1 MYSFPTAI
9 PVAYMPA
16 ILGFLVAFA
25 FTYTLIPVIIRVAIE
40 KNLVKMP
47 INRSSHYLPTPEF
60 GGIGIF
66 CGLMLGVTLFLPIEQ
81 TPYLMSVLAAS
92 VIIFLIGVKDDL
104 APMSPATKLMGQIL
118 AACILV
124 FKGGIYISTFHGVL
138 GITDIPYF
146 VSVPL
151 SVIAIAGLSNAIN
164 LSDGI
169 NGLAGL
175 IGTLFSVL
183 LGGWF
188 LAVGEYSL
196 ATLAFSLTGACLAFL
211 QYNFVTPARTFMG
224 DTGSLL
230 IGLIGAVLM
239 IRFIELHKT
248 LPVTNKFYFTA
259 APAMAVSVFIYPLF
273 DTFRVFAL
281 RVLKGKSP
289 FAPDRSHIHH
299 MLLDC
304 GLSHKQAT
312 YNIIGVNIL
321 LITGSAML
329 QSMGALNI
337 IICLFVISLTIS
349 TGLRK
354 LVEAKQLTIDN

>member
-1 MYSFPTAI
+1 MYSFPSLSI
-9 PVAYMPA
+9 IQAYMPT
-16 ILGFLVAFA
+16 ILGFLVAFL
-25 FTYTLIPVIIRVAIE
+25 FTYALIPVIIRVAIE
-40 KNLVKMP
+40 KNLVTQP
-47 INRSSHYLPTPEF
+47 ISRSSHHLPTPQF
-60 GGIGIF
+60 GGVGIF
-66 CGLMLGVTLFLPIEQ
+66 CGLMMGVTLFMPIEQ
-81 TPYLMSVLAAS
+81 APYLMSVLAAS

-104 APMSPATKLMGQIL
+104 APMSPGTKLLGQIL

-124 FKGGIYISTFHGVL
+124 FKGGIYISTFHGIF
-138 GITDIPYF
+138 GITNISYF

-151 SVIAIAGLSNAIN
+151 SVIAISGLSNAIN

-175 IGTLFSVL
+175 IGVLFSVC
-183 LGGWF
+183 LGSWF

-196 ATLAFSLTGACLAFL
+196 GTLAFSLTGACLAFL
-211 QYNFVTPARTFMG
+211 QYNFITPARTFMG

-248 LPVTNKFYFTA
+248 LDPTNRFYFTA

-289 FAPDRSHIHH
+289 FSPDRSHIHH

-304 GLSHKQAT
+304 GLTHHQAT
-312 YNIIGVNIL
+312 YHIIGVNIL
-321 LITGSAML
+321 LITGSMML

-337 IICLFVISLTIS
+337 IIGLFVISLCIS

-354 LVEAKQLTIDN
+354 LVEARA